1 MLRYQVL
8 NLLLHVLVF
17 FLGAGIGSFLNVVI
31 YRLPRSISVN
41 NPRRS
46 FCPSCQKQIPWYQ
59 NIPVVSWVALR
70 GKCASCGSP
79 ISPRYVIVE
88 ILVGLLF
95 YAVFLRFGGAW
106 NEMREWGPVVF
117 SLWVFL
123 SLLVAGTFIDI
134 EHFILPHEITIG
146 GAFAGM
152 LCAYW
157 APPIVGADTHGQGI
171 VMSFVSAMLGFGLLW
186 TIVELGKLA
195 FGRVRHQFAEPE
207 PWAITQPDDNAP
219 PVLTLQGETYGWAD
233 LFSRKTDRLLL
244 TCPHLKANDRAWQN
258 GRVEIR
264 METLTVQTEDGGKEV
279 LNLEHVTLL
288 EGTTREVVIPRE
300 AMGFGDVLFIAMIGA
315 FCGWQGV
322 LFTILAASVV
332 GTLFALVPRVIG
344 KQEWSAK
351 IPFGP
356 YLAAGAAIWVFW
368 GTQVVGWY
376 LSRTVW
382 GGREM

>member
-1 MLRYQVL
+1 MLRFQVL
-8 NLLLHVLVF
+8 NTLLHLLVF

-31 YRLPRSISVN
+31 YRLPRAISVN

-46 FCPSCQKQIPWYQ
+46 FCPSCQKQIPWYR
-59 NIPVVSWVALR
+59 NIPVVSWIALR
-70 GKCASCGSP
+70 GKCASCGAS

-88 ILVGLLF
+88 IIVGLLF
-95 YAVFLRFGGAW
+95 YAVFLRFGGSW
-106 NEMREWGPVVF
+106 HEVSEWGPAVF
-117 SLWVFL
+117 SLWLFL

-157 APPIVGADTHGQGI
+157 APQIVGVETHGEGI
-171 VMSFVSAMLGFGLLW
+171 VISFVSAMLGFGLLW

-207 PWAITQPDDNAP
+207 PWAITQPDENAP

-244 TCPHLKANDRAWQN
+244 TCPRLKANERAWSN
-258 GRVEIR
+258 GKIEIK
-264 METLTVQTEDGGKEV
+264 METLTVHTADGQKEV
-279 LNLEHVTLL
+279 LDLESVTVL
-288 EGTTREVVIPRE
+288 EGTTSEVVIPRE

-315 FCGWQGV
+315 FTGWKGV
-322 LFTILAASVV
+322 LFSILAASVI
-332 GTLFALVPRVIG
+332 GTVFALVPRLIG
-344 KQEWSAK
+344 RQEWSAK

-368 GTQVVGWY
+368 GAQLLGWY
-376 LSRTVW
+376 LGKTVW
-382 GGREM
+382 RGYEL